1 MDRAGSVTDLNLKS
15 NVARKPRVVL
25 ADDHPGMLEE
35 IRLLLADEFD
45 VVGSASEGRALLSLV
60 AQLRPDAVVSD
71 IHMPLVDGIEAGRRI
86 LDEGLCSAVVILT
99 VYNEPELVGSALA
112 CGIRGYVLKEDAGDE
127 LALAVNT
134 VAAGGAYLSS
144 GIRGIRHA

>member
-1 MDRAGSVTDLNLKS
+1 MDRAGMAADMNLES
-15 NVARKPRVVL
+15 DVPRRPRLVL
-25 ADDHPGMLEE
+25 ADNHPGMLEE
-35 IRLLLADEFD
+35 IRLLLADEFE

-112 CGIRGYVLKEDAGDE
+112 CGIRGYVLKEDAGEE
-127 LALAVNT
+127 LALAVKT
-134 VAAGGAYLSS
+134 VAGGGAYLSS
-144 GIRGIRHA
+144 GVRGR

>member
-1 MDRAGSVTDLNLKS
+1 MDKAGMASDLNLES
-15 NVARKPRVVL
+15 DVPRRPRVVL

-35 IRLLLADEFD
+35 IRLLLEDEFE
-45 VVGSASEGRALLSLV
+45 VVGSASEGQALLSLV

-71 IHMPLVDGIEAGRRI
+71 IHMPLVDGIEAGRRM
-86 LDEGLCSAVVILT
+86 LQEGLCSAVVILT
-99 VYNEPELVGSALA
+99 VYNEPQLVGSALA
-112 CGIRGYVLKEDAGDE
+112 CGIRGYVLKEDAGEE

-134 VAAGGAYLSS
+134 VAGGGAYLSR